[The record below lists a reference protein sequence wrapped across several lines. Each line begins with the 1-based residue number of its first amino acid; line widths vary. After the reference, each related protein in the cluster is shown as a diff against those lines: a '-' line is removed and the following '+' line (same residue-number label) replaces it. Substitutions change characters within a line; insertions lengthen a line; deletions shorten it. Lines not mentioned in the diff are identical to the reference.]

1 MSSLVQPFLPTFT
14 ASQTAQL
21 QIKKTSW
28 KTMKKFLK
36 SLDKSQIVK
45 TKDLQGNEVVVLDI
59 DFEDDQVLNFKP
71 YRLPKKET
79 APGPSNGK
87 ATEQS
92 DPSDPSVGQ
101 KLKLLSV
108 FKAKD
113 KLAPIF
119 AASKSDIRSYFSAAD
134 LRPIITTYIES
145 ENLIS
150 PTNKRF
156 VTLNPVL
163 ANAVFD
169 GKGASDKEILARGVV
184 PREILIERFLQSSC
198 SAYHLIQRT
207 PTTSA
212 TENQKPRAGAPPKL
226 LITLE
231 TRSGNKVVTKVSGVE
246 AYFIMPQPLADELR
260 KVCAG
265 STSVE
270 RLQGSSPKTP
280 IMEIMIQGPQK
291 DAVIK
296 ALEKRGVD
304 KRWVEV
310 VDKVKKKK

>member
-1 MSSLVQPFLPTFT
+1 
-14 ASQTAQL
+14 
-21 QIKKTSW
+21 
-28 KTMKKFLK
+28 MKKFLK
-36 SLDKSQIVK
+36 SLDKAQILK
-45 TKDLQGNEVVVLDI
+45 TKDRAGNETLVMDI
-59 DFEDDQVLNFKP
+59 DFEDAQILDFKP
-71 YRLPKKET
+71 YKLPKKEVV
-79 APGPSNGK
+79 
-87 ATEQS
+87 ATSSEKLPET

-101 KLKLLSV
+101 SLKLLHV
-108 FKAKD
+108 FKPKD
-113 KLAPIF
+113 KVAPIF
-119 AASKSDIRSYFSAAD
+119 AASKADTHRFFSAAE

-169 GKGASDKEILARGVV
+169 GKDASDKEILARGVV
-184 PREILIERFLQSSC
+184 PREILVDRFLSSSC
-198 SAYHLIQRT
+198 SPYHLIERT
-207 PTTSA
+207 STPST

-246 AYFIMPQPLADELR
+246 SYFIMPQPLADELR

-270 RLQGSSPKTP
+270 RLPGSSPKAP
-280 IMEIMIQGPQK
+280 VMEIMVQGPQK

-310 VDKVKKKK
+310 LDKVKKKK